1 MAARSTQSER
11 HFLPALSP
19 ARRKSA
25 RCKLLANWRK
35 RGAVVMQ
42 ARSAISIQRKR
53 RFLHRTALCR
63 IEKRARVLP
72 GRRGH
77 RLRFGPATGVRRNR
91 DQSAGNDEGARN
103 GGSDKSAMNPQA
115 MVREAGNLDLRET
128 MMRFVRGEDL
138 SRTEAANFLDALL
151 DPVATD
157 TQIAAALIALTA
169 KGETVD
175 ELAGMA
181 EAMRERAAPLHSRH
195 ERFIDTAG
203 TGSSVAKRFNV
214 STAAAFV
221 IAGAGLPVAK
231 HGARSASSTSGS
243 ADVLEALGV
252 NTAAPPE
259 IVEHCLNDHGICF
272 IFAPLFHRAT
282 ARVVQVRRE
291 LGVHTTFNLLGP
303 LTNPARAPF
312 QLVGV
317 WNHSLVERVASAL
330 ALLGVKQA
338 WVVHGADG
346 LDEVTI
352 TGETFVA
359 ACSARTGV
367 KTFAISTEDFGLQRR
382 SVSQPREGPAE
393 NARVTR
399 AILDGE
405 KNGNFAVARDL
416 VVITAAAAMYLAGVA
431 NDFQNAT
438 AMARESID
446 SGQAASKLE
455 ALIRETNRS

>member
-1 MAARSTQSER
+1 
-11 HFLPALSP
+11 
-19 ARRKSA
+19 
-25 RCKLLANWRK
+25 
-35 RGAVVMQ
+35 
-42 ARSAISIQRKR
+42 
-53 RFLHRTALCR
+53 
-63 IEKRARVLP
+63 
-72 GRRGH
+72 
-77 RLRFGPATGVRRNR
+77 
-91 DQSAGNDEGARN
+91 
-103 GGSDKSAMNPQA
+103 MNPQA
-115 MVREAGNLDLRET
+115 IVRETGNLDLRET
-128 MMRFVRGEDL
+128 TMRLVRGENL

-151 DPVATD
+151 DPAATD

-169 KGETVD
+169 KGETVE

-181 EAMRERAAPLHSRH
+181 EAMRERATPLHSRH

-203 TGSSVAKRFNV
+203 TGSSAAKWFNV

-231 HGARSASSTSGS
+231 HGARAASSTSGS

-259 IVEHCLNDHGICF
+259 IVERCLDEHGICF
-272 IFAPLFHRAT
+272 ISAPLFHRAT
-282 ARVVQVRRE
+282 ARVAQVRRD
-291 LGVHTTFNLLGP
+291 LGVPTTFNLLGP

-317 WNHSLVERVASAL
+317 WDHSLVERVASAL
-330 ALLGVKQA
+330 TLLGVKQA

-359 ACSARTGV
+359 ACSAGAGV
-367 KTFAISTEDFGLQRR
+367 KTFTISPEDFGLQRR
-382 SVSQPREGPAE
+382 SIDRRREGPIE

-399 AILDGE
+399 AILDGN
-405 KNGNFAVARDL
+405 KTGKFAVARDL
-416 VVITAAAAMYLAGVA
+416 VVINAAAALYLAGAA

-438 AMARESID
+438 AMACESIN
-446 SGQAASKLE
+446 SGQAVSKLE

>member
-1 MAARSTQSER
+1 
-11 HFLPALSP
+11 
-19 ARRKSA
+19 
-25 RCKLLANWRK
+25 
-35 RGAVVMQ
+35 
-42 ARSAISIQRKR
+42 
-53 RFLHRTALCR
+53 
-63 IEKRARVLP
+63 
-72 GRRGH
+72 
-77 RLRFGPATGVRRNR
+77 
-91 DQSAGNDEGARN
+91 
-103 GGSDKSAMNPQA
+103 MNPQA
-115 MVREAGNLDLRET
+115 MVSEAGNLDLRGTT
-128 MMRFVRGEDL
+128 MRLVRGENL

-157 TQIAAALIALTA
+157 AQIAAALVALTA

-181 EAMRERAAPLHSRH
+181 EAMRERATPLHSGH

-203 TGSSVAKRFNV
+203 TGSSAAKTFNV

-231 HGARSASSTSGS
+231 HGARAASSQSGS

-252 NTAAPPE
+252 NAVAPPGTME
-259 IVEHCLNDHGICF
+259 RCLNEHGICF
-272 IFAPLFHRAT
+272 MFAPQFHRAT
-282 ARVVQVRRE
+282 ARVAQVRRQ

-312 QLVGV
+312 QLLGV
-317 WNHSLVERVASAL
+317 WDHSLVERVASAL
-330 ALLGVKQA
+330 SLLGVTQA

-359 ACSARTGV
+359 ACSTRTGV
-367 KTFAISTEDFGLQRR
+367 ETFTISPEDFGIRRR
-382 SVSQPREGPAE
+382 SIDRRREDPIE
-393 NARVTR
+393 NARVIR

-405 KNGNFAVARDL
+405 KNGDFALVRDL
-416 VVITAAAAMYLAGVA
+416 VVINVAAALYLSDVA
-431 NDFQNAT
+431 NDFQNAA

-446 SGQAASKLE
+446 SGQATFKLE
-455 ALIRETNRS
+455 ALIRETNRSY

>member
-1 MAARSTQSER
+1 
-11 HFLPALSP
+11 
-19 ARRKSA
+19 
-25 RCKLLANWRK
+25 
-35 RGAVVMQ
+35 
-42 ARSAISIQRKR
+42 
-53 RFLHRTALCR
+53 
-63 IEKRARVLP
+63 
-72 GRRGH
+72 
-77 RLRFGPATGVRRNR
+77 
-91 DQSAGNDEGARN
+91 
-103 GGSDKSAMNPQA
+103 MNPEA

-128 MMRFVRGEDL
+128 TIRLVRGENL

-151 DPVATD
+151 DPAATD
-157 TQIAAALIALTA
+157 TQIAAALIGLTA

-181 EAMRERAAPLHSRH
+181 EAMRERATPLRSRH

-203 TGSSVAKRFNV
+203 TGSSAAKRFNV

-231 HGARSASSTSGS
+231 HGARAASSTSGS

-252 NTAAPPE
+252 NTAASPNV
-259 IVEHCLNDHGICF
+259 VERCLDEHGICF
-272 IFAPLFHRAT
+272 IFAPLFHRAI
-282 ARVVQVRRE
+282 ARVAQVRRD

-317 WNHSLVERVASAL
+317 WYHSLVERVASAL
-330 ALLGVKQA
+330 ALLGVKEA
-338 WVVHGADG
+338 WVVHGSDG

-367 KTFAISTEDFGLQRR
+367 KTFTISPEDFGLQRR
-382 SVSQPREGPAE
+382 SVTQRREGPAE

-399 AILDGE
+399 AILDGK

-416 VVITAAAAMYLAGVA
+416 VVINAAAALYLAGVA

-438 AMARESID
+438 AMACESINN
-446 SGQAASKLE
+446 GQAVSKLE

>member
-1 MAARSTQSER
+1 
-11 HFLPALSP
+11 
-19 ARRKSA
+19 
-25 RCKLLANWRK
+25 
-35 RGAVVMQ
+35 
-42 ARSAISIQRKR
+42 
-53 RFLHRTALCR
+53 
-63 IEKRARVLP
+63 
-72 GRRGH
+72 
-77 RLRFGPATGVRRNR
+77 
-91 DQSAGNDEGARN
+91 
-103 GGSDKSAMNPQA
+103 MNLQT
-115 MVREAGNLDLRET
+115 MVRETGNLDLRET
-128 MMRFVRGEDL
+128 TMRLVRAENL

-169 KGETVD
+169 KGETVE

-181 EAMRERAAPLHSRH
+181 EAMRERATPLHSRH

-203 TGSSVAKRFNV
+203 TGSSAAKRFNI

-231 HGARSASSTSGS
+231 HGARASTSTSGS

-259 IVEHCLNDHGICF
+259 IVERCLNEHGICF

-282 ARVVQVRRE
+282 ARVAQVRRE

-312 QLVGV
+312 QLLGV
-317 WNHSLVERVASAL
+317 WHRSLVEKVASAL
-330 ALLGVKQA
+330 ALLGVKKA
-338 WVVHGADG
+338 WVVHGSDG

-352 TGETFVA
+352 TGDTFVA

-367 KTFAISTEDFGLQRR
+367 ETFTISPDDFELQRR
-382 SVSQPREGPAE
+382 SIDRRREGPIE
-393 NARVTR
+393 NAQVTR
-399 AILDGE
+399 AILDAE
-405 KNGNFAVARDL
+405 KNGDFAVARDL
-416 VVITAAAAMYLAGVA
+416 VVINAAAALYLADVA
-431 NDFQNAT
+431 NDFQDAA
-438 AMARESID
+438 AMARESIE